1 LSMIGG
7 RSTAPSYLRRA
18 WLPDDGDMTTRL
30 NPNGSPRRSRLLWPI
45 AIAYVR

>member
-7 RSTAPSYLRRA
+7 RATAPSYLGRA

-30 NPNGSPRRSRLLWPI
+30 TPNNSPRRSRLLCSI